1 MATTRETAA
10 IAFAAWAGL
19 ALSSCALPPR
29 SAPSGSQW
37 SAQPKSLPQFRA
49 EGRLSASSGAKGG
62 YANFKWSG
70 PGPAQ
75 RLDLATPLG
84 ATVVSVCEDGLGAV
98 AAADGRFFFAGGA
111 GEMLRRLAGVDAP
124 IGLLGSWALGY
135 YDPKLG
141 GPAGG
146 DKLRQGRWVIE
157 RAARPGARDARIPK
171 RLWADLN
178 NGDSKIR
185 VVFDDFELQGG
196 SAETDKTE
204 ENGAPGARGI
214 ADGPAPS
221 RAAVT
226 ADAANSA
233 SAAPQAPCD
242 DLRRAAVESGWVVS
256 ESGPGRRMESAP
268 TTPQGGRGN
277 EAGDE
282 RRTEAAQ
289 GGDAPQNK
297 GRP

>member
-19 ALSSCALPPR
+19 ALSSCALAPR
-29 SAPSGSQW
+29 GAPSGSQW
-37 SAQPKSLPQFRA
+37 SARPESLPQFRA
-49 EGRLSASSGAKGG
+49 EGRLSASSGGKGG

-185 VVFDDFELQGG
+185 VAFDDFELQDGL
-196 SAETDKTE
+196 AETDETE

-214 ADGPAPS
+214 AD
-221 RAAVT
+221 
-226 ADAANSA
+226 AANSA
-233 SAAPQAPCD
+233 SAAPQASCD

-256 ESGPGRRMESAP
+256 ESGPDGRTGSETTAP
-268 TTPQGGRGN
+268 KGDRGN
-277 EAGDE
+277 EVGDE
-282 RRTEAAQ
+282 RRPEAAQ
-289 GGDAPQNK
+289 EGDAPQNK
-297 GRP
+297 ERP

>member
-19 ALSSCALPPR
+19 ALSSCALAPR
-29 SAPSGSQW
+29 GAPSGSQW
-37 SAQPKSLPQFRA
+37 SARPESLPQFRA
-49 EGRLSASSGAKGG
+49 EGRLSASSGGKGG

-185 VVFDDFELQGG
+185 VAFDDFELQDGL
-196 SAETDKTE
+196 AETDETE

-214 ADGPAPS
+214 AD
-221 RAAVT
+221 
-226 ADAANSA
+226 AANSA
-233 SAAPQAPCD
+233 GAAPQASCD
-242 DLRRAAVESGWVVS
+242 DLRRAAVESGWVVT
-256 ESGPGRRMESAP
+256 ESGPDGRTDSETTAP
-268 TTPQGGRGN
+268 KGNRGN

-282 RRTEAAQ
+282 RRPEAAQ
-289 GGDAPQNK
+289 KGDAPQNK
-297 GRP
+297 ERP